1 MDGVRF
7 SAEELERL
15 TVKQLRELINYY
27 NIPFSGR
34 LKQDHIDELLK
45 YYRSEVPEEPE
56 QQMSV
61 RIRRIKESMQ

>member
-1 MDGVRF
+1 MDRVRF

-34 LKQDHIDELLK
+34 LKQDHVDVLLD
-45 YYRSEVPEEPE
+45 YYRPVVAEEPE